1 MKQKM
6 QSPSPMGKTAAS
18 MTRQEHDNR
27 TVQPLSHKTKE
38 EGHELEG
45 LLADTTSQ
53 NAKGKP
59 NWTCVHT
66 FISSF
71 AAPEY

>member
-6 QSPSPMGKTAAS
+6 QTPSPMGKTAAT
-18 MTRQEHDNR
+18 MKRQEHDK
-27 TVQPLSHKTKE
+27 TVQPPSHKTKE
-38 EGHELEG
+38 EEHELQG
-45 LLADTTSQ
+45 LLADTISQ

-66 FISSF
+66 CISSL
-71 AAPEY
+71 AVPEY